1 MLPFAG
7 TFSSEYGTVVSLDG
21 NRDTATPVSS
31 AALETPLPREATADT
46 LLTSVCMAAQASP
59 DTAANAKQAASASSI
74 GFLIGPF
81 LSKAE
86 INSPEHRV
94 PT

>member
-1 MLPFAG
+1 MLLVAG
-7 TFSSEYGTVVSLDG
+7 TFSSECGIVTSVDG
-21 NRDTATPVSS
+21 NRDNATPVLS
-31 AALETPLPREATADT
+31 AVLETPLLRLREASADA

-81 LSKAE
+81 LSKLK
-86 INSPEHRV
+86 
-94 PT
+94 